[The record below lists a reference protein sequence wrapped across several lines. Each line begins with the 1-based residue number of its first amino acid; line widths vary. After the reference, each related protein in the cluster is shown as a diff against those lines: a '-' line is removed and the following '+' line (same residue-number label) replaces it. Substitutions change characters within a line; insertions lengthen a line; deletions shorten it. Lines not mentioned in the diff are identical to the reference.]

1 MLSLHYLVLPCSFLR
16 YHNFG
21 RRTNYLSASIAK
33 STKVQLVFYVLL
45 GLYLIQAISAVAFG
59 INAWDEETDL
69 LGIRSHIAHAA
80 SLLTGRESDYRSI
93 HSNLEYYGTIG
104 FAPAWIFWFL
114 ARFVSA
120 RLSLEQ
126 ALYNPAAD
134 HQLTSYYQ
142 ISHVFIVISFL
153 LLVFLVIKTAG
164 ELRHPYPHLAGCII
178 LLMPSLVGHSFVNAK
193 DITFCTLYTA
203 YTLCTI
209 LRLKRGTTSKLYL
222 VSILIGGLLVNSKFV
237 FLLPLVLTELAYTII
252 ARKNLALMAIFYA
265 SIRSFLSL
273 LIALAIQP
281 ASWLVNPYVYLH
293 EAFLTFS
300 THQWGGCMSFH
311 GSCVGRYD
319 PGWSTL
325 FYISRWMSAKIPL
338 LVIFLLCVTLL
349 FLVIRTFRSKSF
361 PLPVVYLPVL
371 AQLLIIPVLSVFGNS
386 NLYDTDRHLL
396 FIYPPLV
403 ILSLECTRYLCH
415 GLIRKSVYLVAIFLS
430 IILLADNLLITPYG
444 TAYFNEPSRFFLNH
458 ENTATDYWAT
468 SAKEA
473 INKAQLNGSLPVNP
487 VLSTGLWISPLW
499 ISFRQLAGQMNA
511 SLDYELQLRVRNPSE
526 FSRDDLNCR
535 HLSTVSRNLLF
546 ISKPLVLSRLEL
558 CKKLSG

>member
-1 MLSLHYLVLPCSFLR
+1 MSH
-16 YHNFG
+16 HNFDRKINPLVG
-21 RRTNYLSASIAK
+21 LF
-33 STKVQLVFYVLL
+33 TKVEKVQFVFYVLI

-104 FAPAWIFWFL
+104 FAPAWILWFL

-142 ISHVFIVISFL
+142 ISHIFISLSFL
-153 LLVFLVIKTAG
+153 LLVVLVIKTARL
-164 ELRHPYPHLAGCII
+164 LRHPHPYLAGCII

-203 YTLCTI
+203 YTLCI
-209 LRLKRGTTSKLYL
+209 VLRLRRVKPKLNL

-237 FLLPLVLTELAYTII
+237 FLLPLALTEFMYYILAGKRLSFMTITYT
-252 ARKNLALMAIFYA
+252 
-265 SIRSFLSL
+265 SIGSFLSL
-273 LIALAIQP
+273 LLALAIQP
-281 ASWLVNPYVYLH
+281 ASWLVNPYVYLR

-300 THQWGGCMSFH
+300 THQWGGCMSFN

-319 PGWSTL
+319 PGWSTFEYML
-325 FYISRWMSAKIPL
+325 RWLIVKIPL
-338 LVIFLLCVTLL
+338 LVIFLLCVTILS
-349 FLVIRTFRSKSF
+349 VTIRAFRFKHLS
-361 PLPVVYLPVL
+361 LPVAYLPIF
-371 AQLLIIPVLSVFGNS
+371 AQLLIIPVLSVIGNS

-396 FIYPPLV
+396 FIYPPLA
-403 ILSLECTRYLCH
+403 ILSLECTRHLH
-415 GLIRKSVYLVAIFLS
+415 RGLIKKSVYLVAGLLS
-430 IILLADNLLITPYG
+430 IILLIDNLMITPYG
-444 TAYFNEPSRFFLNH
+444 TAYFNEPSRFFLTH
-458 ENTATDYWAT
+458 ENTTTDYWAT

-499 ISFRQLAGQMNA
+499 ISFRQLAGQVNE
-511 SLDYELQLRVRNPSE
+511 SLDHELQLRVRNPSE
-526 FSRDDLNCR
+526 FSRKDFNCR

-546 ISKPLVLSRLEL
+546 IPKPLVLSRLEL
-558 CKKLSG
+558 CKKLAG